1 MAETATKQ
9 RASRIGAELIHCG
22 TEYFKR
28 VAFILSPA
36 FFALRKGYEREQEWI
51 KPCLLFFSRPQ
62 LPPHLAAPQACFLPG
77 RKEQQTKDR
86 TANRYFPNNSVKN
99 SGANVHFLNKIMC
112 APLYNSKVML

>member
-36 FFALRKGYEREQEWI
+36 FFALRKGYEREQE
-51 KPCLLFFSRPQ
+51 
-62 LPPHLAAPQACFLPG
+62 
-77 RKEQQTKDR
+77 
-86 TANRYFPNNSVKN
+86 
-99 SGANVHFLNKIMC
+99 
-112 APLYNSKVML
+112 